1 MKKVIICLCMFLFSA
16 VNAVN
21 ASPVDLQV
29 RIVNPNGPHKP
40 IGRGPVEIPSVI
52 LEDHTLVFNS
62 SCDNCA
68 LYLFNEDGDI
78 EYATVISEGTTSLTL
93 PSSLSGEYEIQLL
106 RGQFIFY
113 GFIEL

>member
-21 ASPVDLQV
+21 ASPVELQV
-29 RIVNPNGPHKP
+29 RIIDPTHHDGPV
-40 IGRGPVEIPSVI
+40 GRGPVEIPSVI
-52 LEDHTLVFNS
+52 LEGHTLVFNS

-78 EYATVISEGTTSLTL
+78 EYATVISEGTASMTL
-93 PSSLSGEYEIQLL
+93 PSSLSGEYEIQLI

>member
-1 MKKVIICLCMFLFSA
+1 MKKVIIYLCMFLFSA

-21 ASPVDLQV
+21 ASPVELQV
-29 RIVNPNGPHKP
+29 RITDSSISHKP

-52 LEDHTLVFNS
+52 LEGHTLVFNS

-78 EYATVISEGTTSLTL
+78 EYSTVISEGTTSLIL
-93 PSSLSGEYEIQLL
+93 PTSLSSEYEIQLL
-106 RGQFIFY
+106 RGQYIFY

>member
-16 VNAVN
+16 VKAVN

-40 IGRGPVEIPSVI
+40 IGRGPIAIPSLS
-52 LEDHTLVFNS
+52 LEDHTLSFDT
-62 SCDNCA
+62 SCDNCE

-78 EYATVISEGTTSLTL
+78 EYSTVISEGTTSLIL
-93 PSSLSGEYEIQLL
+93 PASLSGEYEIQLI
-106 RGQFIFY
+106 RGQIIFY
-113 GFIEL
+113 GSIEL